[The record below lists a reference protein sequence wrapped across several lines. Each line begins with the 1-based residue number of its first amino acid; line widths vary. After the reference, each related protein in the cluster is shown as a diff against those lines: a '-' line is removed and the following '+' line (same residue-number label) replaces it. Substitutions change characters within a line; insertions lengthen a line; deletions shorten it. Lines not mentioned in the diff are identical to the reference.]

1 MSIARCAAFACLLL
15 GVAPASAQPRD
26 SKAPSAPQPQQ
37 PAAPPPSAAA
47 PYEAKL
53 IRLAET
59 LGALHHLRAVCKAS
73 DAGVWRDRMSALIAA
88 EGGAPERRDALAGA
102 FNASYRAWARS
113 YHACTPAAEVATARF
128 LQEVSAIA
136 TEVNARYGP

>member
-1 MSIARCAAFACLLL
+1 
-15 GVAPASAQPRD
+15 PPQQQP
-26 SKAPSAPQPQQ
+26 APQP
-37 PAAPPPSAAA
+37 PPAAA
-47 PYEAKL
+47 PYEPKL

-59 LGALHHLRAVCKAS
+59 LGALHHLRAVCKAK
-73 DAGVWRDRMSALIAA
+73 DADVWRDRMSALIAA
-88 EGGAPERRDALAGA
+88 EAPAPERRDALAGA

>member
-1 MSIARCAAFACLLL
+1 MSTLLRAALAGLLL
-15 GVAPASAQPRD
+15 ATAPAAAQPREP
-26 SKAPSAPQPQQ
+26 KAPPAPQQQPAPQP
-37 PAAPPPSAAA
+37 PPAAA
-47 PYEAKL
+47 PYEPKL

-59 LGALHHLRAVCKAS
+59 LGALHHLRAVCKAK
-73 DAGVWRDRMSALIAA
+73 DADVWRDRMSALIAA
-88 EGGAPERRDALAGA
+88 EAPAPERRDALAGA

>member
-1 MSIARCAAFACLLL
+1 MSTVLRAALAGLLL
-15 GVAPASAQPRD
+15 ATAPAAAQPREP
-26 SKAPSAPQPQQ
+26 KAAP
-37 PAAPPPSAAA
+37 APPPPAPQLPAAAA
-47 PYEAKL
+47 PYEPKL

-59 LGALHHLRAVCKAS
+59 LGALHHLRAVCKAK
-73 DAGVWRDRMSALIAA
+73 DADVWRDRMSALIAA
-88 EGGAPERRDALAGA
+88 EAPAPERRDALAGA